1 MVMKITMMMVNDDDD
16 DDDSDDH
23 GHDNKDLMMERD

>member
-1 MVMKITMMMVNDDDD
+1 MMVND

-23 GHDNKDLMMERD
+23 GHDNKDWMMERDWNITF